1 VGRLNLPF
9 LPVQM
14 RGGKKEEWMVYLGGQ
29 PLIGRHPTFA
39 DKNSALLYVDLLQ
52 EEVQHGTFAL
62 AG

>member
-1 VGRLNLPF
+1 
-9 LPVQM
+9 M

-39 DKNSALLYVDLLQ
+39 DKNSALLYIDLLQ
-52 EEVQHGTFAL
+52 QEVTHGAFAL